1 MFAVSL
7 LWIRMTLVLERAHL
21 EEVAF
26 ETADDIYQIRSSQNT
41 FGRVPFKLVTTSVCS
56 PAGRFGDVKRV
67 MLNNDS
73 VLDGEAATVP

>member
-1 MFAVSL
+1 M
-7 LWIRMTLVLERAHL
+7 RMILSREEEHL
-21 EEVAF
+21 EEVEF
-26 ETADDIYQIRSSQNT
+26 ETADDMYQIRSSQNT
-41 FGRVPFKLVTTSVCS
+41 FGRVPFRLVTTSVCS